1 MTIFTSEVLYTPE
14 RVIREAAIL
23 VEDGKI
29 ARVGPRSA
37 LEAASSQRIFDFDD
51 SAIVPGFIDLH
62 NHGGVGCDVMRGSVS
77 DRKRMEGFLASHGTA
92 AYFPTTVTAPIDVIL
107 SALEQLA
114 DAIEGGDDRAGR
126 AKPLGI
132 HLEGP
137 FLSHAKRG
145 VHQAKDLLPPT
156 IGAFERFWQSARGHL
171 RMMTIAPEVDGAEEV
186 IAEAARRGVCVS
198 LGHSDAN
205 LEQARRGFKAGG
217 RHATHTFN
225 AMRPLDHK
233 DPGIL
238 GEVLTNN
245 GMTADVIADGIHVHP
260 EAVDLLVRAK
270 GIENVALIT
279 DALSATGMPDGKYVL
294 GTMEV
299 EVKDRRCLHNGTL
312 AGSVLTL
319 DQAVRNVMEFAHLD
333 LQQAVRAATLNPAK
347 AAGIL
352 GKGTID
358 PGADADFVVL
368 TAKGEVKATVIAGEV
383 VQ

>member
-1 MTIFTSEVLYTPE
+1 
-14 RVIREAAIL
+14 
-23 VEDGKI
+23 
-29 ARVGPRSA
+29 
-37 LEAASSQRIFDFDD
+37 
-51 SAIVPGFIDLH
+51 
-62 NHGGVGCDVMRGSVS
+62 
-77 DRKRMEGFLASHGTA
+77 
-92 AYFPTTVTAPIDVIL
+92 
-107 SALEQLA
+107 
-114 DAIEGGDDRAGR
+114 
-126 AKPLGI
+126 
-132 HLEGP
+132 
-137 FLSHAKRG
+137 
-145 VHQAKDLLPPT
+145 
-156 IGAFERFWQSARGHL
+156 
-171 RMMTIAPEVDGAEEV
+171 
-186 IAEAARRGVCVS
+186 
-198 LGHSDAN
+198 
-205 LEQARRGFKAGG
+205 
-217 RHATHTFN
+217 
-225 AMRPLDHK
+225 MRPLDHK